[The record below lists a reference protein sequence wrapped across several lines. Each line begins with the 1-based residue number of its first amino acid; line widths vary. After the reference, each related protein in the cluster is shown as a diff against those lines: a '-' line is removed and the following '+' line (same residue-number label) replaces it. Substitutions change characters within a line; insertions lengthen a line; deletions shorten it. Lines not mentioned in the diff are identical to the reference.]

1 MVDAPVE
8 TLLKQIVKGIKKEPT
23 PAGVKIE
30 PGPSGITIEP
40 STSGIKKEKKSPKTP
55 IPSKPST
62 SKSEG
67 LKKKVL
73 TEGAKAFLKKAGVDP
88 KFVDE
93 GGYSP
98 KGKGKK
104 YKKAKKTEV
113 EKLQE
118 GWEPWEKNEN
128 KSRLWR
134 SRGDGRGHGRGLE
147 EKDVS

>member
-1 MVDAPVE
+1 MVDALVE

-23 PAGVKIE
+23 LAGVKIE

-118 GWEPWEKNEN
+118 GWEPWEKT
-128 KSRLWR
+128 K
-134 SRGDGRGHGRGLE
+134 
-147 EKDVS
+147 KV